1 MKKALPIAL
10 LFCLL
15 LPFSHLMAENIQYA
29 FQQISTRNGLSSF
42 VRCLTVSHD
51 KGYVWIGTK
60 SGIGRFD
67 GYELKRYQLG
77 NITHIIEDEE
87 HNIWAINPRGLY
99 RYDYQEDEFVQARDE
114 DNNPVLVGSICPWT
128 DGVLFG
134 GNGKLYKYDYE
145 SKRIRFMRSL
155 ISDILYNITGLQ
167 KWDEQTLICT
177 NRWSHALLIDLPTG
191 RTRPVPF
198 ESYGLVASFIDSKG
212 NIWVAPYHQGV
223 KCYDRNGKLLHAYHT
238 GNSSLQTNVVL
249 SLAERDGK
257 IWIGTDGTGIYI
269 LNPENDTM
277 SVLTHEPG
285 NTNSLP
291 VNSILYLYTDSNN
304 DMWAGTVRGGLIH
317 IKEAGMRIYTDA
329 LPGIE
334 YGLSDKSILSLHQE
348 ADNCIWIGTDGGGIN
363 RFDPATK
370 KFHHVLST
378 WGDKVSSVTGV
389 DGQRLLVSLFNKG
402 LFFFDKQTEKYRP
415 LIIINDS
422 INRLLSQQGKTVNV
436 FQNTPETVLLL
447 SEQPYSY
454 HLTRKEFSPIHLAK
468 SGQRIV
474 GTVLPISQ
482 EGALTY
488 LHDFKR
494 IYRIDARKNL
504 METVYSCGEDTI
516 LNSIS
521 MDESGLL
528 WIGSNYGLSNYSIE
542 KQQHTDLPN
551 SLIGEINSLICD
563 RRGKVWIGTDGK
575 LFAHSIKEGE
585 LSLYGE
591 SDGVMLNEYLEK
603 PRLLSRQGDI
613 YMGGV
618 DGLLCINK
626 QLPDESTAPPVLDLA
641 DVSVGGVRMN
651 SLVNDRQSLKVE
663 EQSRPIT
670 IKITAHNKDIF
681 RKPMYRYTLRGMEGQ
696 VIYSYQPELTLS
708 GLPAK
713 TYQVMAACST
723 RSGGWTDDY
732 KILELIVL
740 PPWYRSDWFMTA
752 CFILL
757 FSGIM
762 LAFFS
767 LLHRK
772 ENKLKWAM
780 KEHEQQVYEEK
791 VRFLIN
797 INHELRTPLTL
808 IHAPLK
814 QLLESL
820 SPSDDKYPVIQS
832 ISKQSGRMKKLLNMV
847 LDVRKMEVGQS
858 TLQVEEVEL
867 TPWIEQ
873 LIADFRPEAKMQG
886 TSITFSPNP
895 EITTLCFDKEKCTTI
910 LTNLLINAL
919 KYTPENSQISVS
931 ADLTEDKSRV
941 RISVSDQGP
950 GLKDVDK
957 DNLFIRFYQGNNSRP
972 GTGIGLSYSKI
983 LAEQHGGSIGAFDHG
998 NISGSTFW
1006 FELPRDIRPG
1016 KMTLQPQA
1024 YLNELLAPTQEV
1036 ESIPDGTFHKEE
1048 MPNYTL
1054 LIVDDNKDLTD
1065 YLNEALK
1072 ERFKKVLVA
1081 ADGEEALHICRE
1093 LRPDIVVSD
1102 IQMPHKNGYE
1112 LCKEIKE
1119 DLEISHIPVILLT
1132 ARQDEESRIFGY
1144 KNGADAYLTKPFEVS
1159 VLYTVIQSQLKNREL
1174 IRTRYS
1180 GAGPLPQPQE
1190 STFSSADETFLSR
1203 MNKTIVDNLDNAQ
1216 LGVPLLCK
1224 EMGLSRAGLYNKLK
1238 ALTGMGANDYITKL
1252 RIERAAWLLKHTAL
1266 SINEIADQTGF
1277 STARYFSTVFKQ
1289 QTGCSPTQYKE
1300 GDAGCVQDI

>member
-1 MKKALPIAL
+1 MTKTFLTTLIS
-10 LFCLL
+10 CLL
-15 LPFSHLMAENIQYA
+15 LPFSCLAASNTQYA
-29 FQQISTRNGLSSF
+29 FQQISTQNGLSSF

-77 NITHIIEDEE
+77 NITHIIEDKE
-87 HNIWAINPRGLY
+87 HNIWAITPKGLFQY
-99 RYDYQEDEFVQARDE
+99 NYQEDEFQQSRDE

-145 SKRIRFMRSL
+145 SKRIRFLRSL

-167 KWDEQTLICT
+167 RWDEQTLICT
-177 NRWSHALLIDLPTG
+177 NRWSHALLIDLSTG

-212 NIWVAPYHQGV
+212 NIWIAPYHQGV
-223 KCYDRNGKLLHAYHT
+223 KCYNRNGKLLHTYNI
-238 GNSSLQTNVVL
+238 GNSLLQTNVVL
-249 SLAERDGK
+249 SLAERDGR

-269 LNPENDTM
+269 LNPEDDTM
-277 SVLTHEPG
+277 SVLAHEPG
-285 NTNSLP
+285 NANSLP

-317 IKEAGMRIYTDA
+317 IKEAGMRIYLDA

-334 YGLSDKSILSLHQE
+334 YGLSDKSILSLYQDE
-348 ADNCIWIGTDGGGIN
+348 DNYIWIGTDGGGIN
-363 RFDPATK
+363 RFNPTTK
-370 KFHHVLST
+370 KFHHVLPT

-389 DGQRLLVSLFNKG
+389 DKKHLLVSIFNKG
-402 LFFFDKQTEKYRP
+402 LFFFDKQTEKYQP

-422 INRLLSQQGKTVNV
+422 INKILSQQGKTVNV

-454 HLTRKEFSPIHLAK
+454 HFARKEFTPIPMGKH
-468 SGQRIV
+468 SGKII
-474 GTVLPISQ
+474 GTVLPIAQDGSVS
-482 EGALTY
+482 Y
-488 LHDFKR
+488 LHDFKS
-494 IYRIDARKNL
+494 IYRIDTRKNL
-504 METVYSCGEDTI
+504 METVYSCNEDTI
-516 LNSIS
+516 LNSVSI
-521 MDESGLL
+521 DENGLF
-528 WIGSNYGLSNYSIE
+528 WIGSNYGLSNYSME
-542 KQQHTDLPN
+542 KQVHTNVPN

-563 RRGKVWIGTDGK
+563 KRGKVWIGTDGK
-575 LFAHSIKEGE
+575 LFAHLIQEGE
-585 LSLYGE
+585 FSLYGE
-591 SDGVMLNEYLEK
+591 SDGVILNEYLEK
-603 PRLLSRQGDI
+603 PRLLSAQGDI

-618 DGLLCINK
+618 NGLLCINK
-626 QLPDESTAPPVLDLA
+626 QLPDEVTAPPILEMA
-641 DVSVGGVRMN
+641 DVSVGGERMN
-651 SLVNDRQSLKVE
+651 SLVNRQSLKVE

-713 TYQVMAACST
+713 TYQVLASCST
-723 RSGGWTDDY
+723 RSGGWTEDY
-732 KILELIVL
+732 KILELIVV
-740 PPWYRSDWFMTA
+740 PPWYKSDWFITC
-752 CFILL
+752 CFILVI
-757 FSGIM
+757 SGII

-814 QLLESL
+814 QLLDSL
-820 SPSDDKYPVIQS
+820 SPTDDKYSVIQS

-873 LIADFRPEAKMQG
+873 LINDFRPEARMKNI
-886 TSITFSPNP
+886 SISYSPNP
-895 EITTLCFDKEKCTTI
+895 EITILCFDKEKCTTI

-919 KYTPENSQISVS
+919 KYTPENSQINVS
-931 ADLTEDKSRV
+931 ADLTNDNTCV
-941 RISVSDQGP
+941 RFSVSDQGP
-950 GLKDVDK
+950 GLKDVDLN
-957 DNLFIRFYQGNNSRP
+957 NLFVRFYQGNNSRP

-983 LAEQHGGSIGAFDHG
+983 LAEQHGGDIGAFDHG
-998 NISGSTFW
+998 SIAGATFW
-1006 FELPRDIRPG
+1006 FELPRNIQPG
-1016 KMTLQPQA
+1016 KVTLQPQA

-1036 ESIPDGTFHKEE
+1036 ESIPNGANNKEE
-1048 MPNYTL
+1048 TLNSTL

-1065 YLNEALK
+1065 YLSGALK
-1072 ERFKKVLVA
+1072 DRFGKTLVA

-1093 LRPDIVVSD
+1093 VRPDIVVSD
-1102 IQMPHKNGYE
+1102 IQMPHMNGYE
-1112 LCKEIKE
+1112 LCKLIKE

-1144 KNGADAYLTKPFEVS
+1144 KNGADAYLTKPFEVGE
-1159 VLYTVIQSQLKNREL
+1159 LYTVIQSQLKNRER

-1180 GAGPLPQPQE
+1180 GAGPLPKPQE

-1203 MNKTIVDNLDNAQ
+1203 MNKTIADNLDNAQ
-1216 LGVPLLCK
+1216 LGVPFLCK
-1224 EMGLSRAGLYNKLK
+1224 ELGVSRAGLYNKLK
-1238 ALTGMGANDYITKL
+1238 ALTGMGANDYINKL
-1252 RIERAAWLLKHTAL
+1252 RIERAAWLLTHTPL

-1289 QTGCSPTQYKE
+1289 CMGSSPTQYKE
-1300 GDAGCVQDI
+1300 KYT